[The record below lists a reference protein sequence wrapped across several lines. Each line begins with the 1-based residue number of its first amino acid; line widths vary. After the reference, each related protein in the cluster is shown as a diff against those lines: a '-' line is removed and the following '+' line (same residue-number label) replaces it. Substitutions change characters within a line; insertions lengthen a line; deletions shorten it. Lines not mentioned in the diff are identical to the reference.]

1 MLKAMKKRFLK
12 RTMLVSLSALAIF
25 AGGCSLQTEGSAT
38 GKSNDDTLTIAWLPN
53 ESGADLEAAREEI
66 GKELEEVTGKKVEH
80 KTTTDY
86 IVAIEAVANGNADM
100 AFLGAQGY
108 IEANKKNEKVQ
119 PLVVPSGES
128 GTLDDAVYY
137 SWLSVNKG
145 EEEEY
150 KDGDKFAIDP
160 IAGKKF
166 SFVSNSSTSGFKVPS
181 TGIVDYFSKMDEFKD
196 LTADDLLEGGE
207 DKFFS
212 EVLYGGSHQ
221 GSAVNLLTGKVDV
234 AAFCDTCVANY
245 VELAD
250 GEENRPGAVY
260 KVKDDAAEP
269 FNTLTGKEFAV
280 ISVTPVLNA
289 PFVVN
294 TDNVKEEDKEKIL
307 EVLTGD
313 TMAQNEKVFV
323 PADSEFSGLFSKK
336 SGKERLVEVEDSFFD
351 PIRELSK

>member
-1 MLKAMKKRFLK
+1 MKRSL
-12 RTMLVSLSALAIF
+12 LVSLSALAIF
-25 AGGCSLQTEGSAT
+25 AGGCSSQTEGSAT
-38 GKSNDDTLTIAWLPN
+38 GNANDDTLTIAWLPN

-66 GKELEEVTGKKVEH
+66 GKELEAATGKKVEH

-86 IVAIEAVANGNADM
+86 IVAIEAIANGNADM

-108 IEANKKNEKVQ
+108 IEAHNKNENVQ

-145 EEEEY
+145 DEDEY
-150 KDGDKFAIDP
+150 KEGDTFAIDN
-160 IAGKKF
+160 IDGKKF

-196 LTADDLLEGGE
+196 LKAEDLLEGGK

-221 GSAVNLLTGKVDV
+221 GSAVNLLTGKADV
-234 AAFCDTCVANY
+234 AAFCDTCVGNY

-260 KVKDDAAEP
+260 KVKEDAAEP
-269 FNTLTGKEFAV
+269 FNTLTGKEFAI

-294 TDNVKEEDKEKIL
+294 TENVNEEDKKKIL
-307 EVLTGD
+307 KTLTSD
-313 TMAQNEKVFV
+313 AIASNQKVFV
-323 PADSEFSGLFSKK
+323 PAESEFSGLFSKK
-336 SGKERLVEVEDSFFD
+336 SGNERLLEVEDRFFD